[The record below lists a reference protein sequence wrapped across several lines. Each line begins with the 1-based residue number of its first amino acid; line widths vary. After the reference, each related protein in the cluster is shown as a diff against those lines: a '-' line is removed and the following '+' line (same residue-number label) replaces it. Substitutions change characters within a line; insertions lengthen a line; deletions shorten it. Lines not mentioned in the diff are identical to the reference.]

1 MENETQE
8 PILDQVETNDPV
20 AEEATNPNKIPVE
33 DLIHYEEALNEL
45 HVLEKSY
52 SDVSDLISEGN
63 EVGAEVQEK
72 IEQAKEVLE
81 DKAEDIE
88 PLEPLVVQESI
99 KYFYKRIGMEDKRIL
114 FNTEDAT
121 SNPRLA
127 TEMNLEAL
135 QDIKDAVI
143 KGLKLAY
150 EKLIEILKAIF
161 KNLLNSMGIRTK
173 SAQDARDNLRKNA
186 TAIKDNLKANN
197 AEIRKMCKTIDSLDK
212 SMEGAFDPSL
222 ASLRVSLEECLI
234 LDGLRPSI
242 YLPIYLKFATRI
254 ESILSQLAELI
265 KPDASYGEVIKK
277 VVDIFKPYQDELKGI
292 DRVNYINQYLGR
304 TDFRYLKPEPEV
316 LMLVPLKGDK
326 LIYLGLSQNNLVIRQ
341 NLSFSANIDVLK
353 YFNPD
358 TAVDDVAKQLDLM
371 SSRNT
376 EAILKGSNSKLD
388 IIKNKLNKIV
398 NASSTG
404 PGLDNDTLDALEAIK
419 NLVSVIARMGAAAST
434 ISALLVDRAHA
445 LGKI

>member
-99 KYFYKRIGMEDKRIL
+99 KYFYKRIGMKDKRIL

-127 TEMNLEAL
+127 TQMNLEAL
-135 QDIKDAVI
+135 QNIKDAVI

-161 KNLLNSMGIRTK
+161 KNLLNSFGIRTK
-173 SAQDARDNLRKNA
+173 SAQEARDNLRKNA
-186 TAIKDNLKANN
+186 STIKDNLKANN
-197 AEIRKMCKTIDSLDK
+197 AEIKKMCKSIDSLNDQIDA
-212 SMEGAFDPSL
+212 MYDPELSDLYTSL
-222 ASLRVSLEECLI
+222 QESFA
-234 LDGLRPSI
+234 LDSVQPNE
-242 YLPIYLKFATRI
+242 YLPVYLKFATKI
-254 ESILSQLAELI
+254 ESILSQLAELV
-265 KPDASYGEVIKK
+265 KPDVTKDELVKK
-277 VVDIFKPYQDELKGI
+277 VSDMFKPYQDELKRIDEIKDINAYLWHTQFKGI
-292 DRVNYINQYLGR
+292 
-304 TDFRYLKPEPEV
+304 TTEPEL
-316 LMLVPLKGDK
+316 LMIVPLKNDRFMY
-326 LIYLGLSQNNLVIRQ
+326 IGLTPNGIITRQ
-341 NLSFSANIDVLK
+341 DVS
-353 YFNPD
+353 YGATHSIGRYYDPD

-371 SSRNT
+371 SSRNI
-376 EAILKGSNSKLD
+376 ESILKGSNSKLD
-388 IIKNKLNKIV
+388 LIRNKLTKIV
-398 NASSTG
+398 ATNTAYYNLS
-404 PGLDNDTLDALEAIK
+404 NDTMYVLETIK
-419 NLVSVIARMGAAAST
+419 NLVSTIARMGAASVT
-434 ISALLVDRAHA
+434 ISGLLVDRANA

>member
-20 AEEATNPNKIPVE
+20 AEEAINPNKIPVE

-127 TEMNLEAL
+127 MQMNLEAL

-161 KNLLNSMGIRTK
+161 KNLLNSFGIRVK
-173 SAQDARDNLRKNA
+173 SAQEARDNLRKNA
-186 TAIKDNLKANN
+186 TTIKDNLKANN
-197 AEIRKMCKTIDSLDK
+197 AEIRKMCKTINSLNSQIDGMLDPELSALYESLQESLTLDSVQPN
-212 SMEGAFDPSL
+212 E
-222 ASLRVSLEECLI
+222 
-234 LDGLRPSI
+234 
-242 YLPIYLKFATRI
+242 YLPIYLKFATKI
-254 ESILSQLAELI
+254 ESILSQLAELV
-265 KPDASYGEVIKK
+265 KPDVTKDELFKK
-277 VVDIFKPYQDELKGI
+277 VSDIFKPYQDELKRI
-292 DRVNYINQYLGR
+292 DEIKDINAYLWHTQFKG
-304 TDFRYLKPEPEV
+304 TITEPEL
-316 LMLVPLKGDK
+316 LMIVPLKNDK
-326 LIYLGLSQNNLVIRQ
+326 FMYIGTVQDRVIARQ
-341 NLSFSANIDVLK
+341 DVTYGATHNVNRYFNIDTV
-353 YFNPD
+353 
-358 TAVDDVAKQLDLM
+358 ADDVAKQLDLM
-371 SSRNT
+371 SSRNI
-376 EAILKGSNSKLD
+376 ESILKGSNSKLD
-388 IIKNKLNKIV
+388 LIRNKLTKIV
-398 NASSTG
+398 ATNTAYYNLS
-404 PGLDNDTLDALEAIK
+404 NDTMYVLETIK
-419 NLVSVIARMGAAAST
+419 NLVSTIARMGAASVT
-434 ISALLVDRAHA
+434 ISGLLVDRANA

>member
-8 PILDQVETNDPV
+8 PILDQVETNDTV

-99 KYFYKRIGMEDKRIL
+99 KYFYKKLGMEDKRIL

-127 TEMNLEAL
+127 MQMNLEAL

-161 KNLLNSMGIRTK
+161 KNLLNSFGIRTK
-173 SAQDARDNLRKNA
+173 SAQEARDNLRKNA
-186 TAIKDNLKANN
+186 STIKDNLKANN
-197 AEIRKMCKTIDSLDK
+197 AEIKKMCKSIDTLNDQIDGMLDPELSDLYK
-212 SMEGAFDPSL
+212 
-222 ASLRVSLEECLI
+222 SLEESFV
-234 LDGLRPSI
+234 LDIVRPNE
-242 YLPIYLKFATRI
+242 YLPIYLKFATKI

-265 KPDASYGEVIKK
+265 KPDVTKEELFKK
-277 VVDIFKPYQDELKGI
+277 VTDIFKPYQDELKRI
-292 DRVNYINQYLGR
+292 DEIKDINAYLWHTQFKG
-304 TDFRYLKPEPEV
+304 TTTEPEL
-316 LMLVPLKGDK
+316 LMIVPLKNDRFMYIGVVQDRF
-326 LIYLGLSQNNLVIRQ
+326 ITRQ
-341 NLSFSANIDVLK
+341 DVSYGATHNVGK

-371 SSRNT
+371 SSRNI
-376 EAILKGSNSKLD
+376 ESILKGSNSKLD
-388 IIKNKLNKIV
+388 LIKNKQAKITST
-398 NASSTG
+398 NATNYNLSS
-404 PGLDNDTLDALEAIK
+404 DTMYVLETIK
-419 NLVSVIARMGAAAST
+419 NLVSVIARMCAAAST

>member
-114 FNTEDAT
+114 FNIEDAT

-127 TEMNLEAL
+127 TQMNLEAL

-161 KNLLNSMGIRTK
+161 KNLLNSFGIRVK
-173 SAQDARDNLRKNA
+173 SAQEARDNLRKNA
-186 TAIKDNLKANN
+186 TTIKDNLKANN
-197 AEIRKMCKTIDSLDK
+197 AEIRKMCKTINSLNSQIDGMLDPELSALYESLQESLTLDSVQPN
-212 SMEGAFDPSL
+212 E
-222 ASLRVSLEECLI
+222 
-234 LDGLRPSI
+234 
-242 YLPIYLKFATRI
+242 YLPIYLKFATKI
-254 ESILSQLAELI
+254 ESILSQLAELV
-265 KPDASYGEVIKK
+265 KPDVTKDELFKK
-277 VVDIFKPYQDELKGI
+277 VSDIFKPYQDELKRI
-292 DRVNYINQYLGR
+292 DEIKDINAYLWHTQFKG
-304 TDFRYLKPEPEV
+304 TTTEPEL
-316 LMLVPLKGDK
+316 LMIVPLKNDK
-326 LIYLGLSQNNLVIRQ
+326 FMYIGTVQDRVIARQ
-341 NLSFSANIDVLK
+341 DVTYGATHNVNMYFNIDTV
-353 YFNPD
+353 
-358 TAVDDVAKQLDLM
+358 ADDVAKQLDLM
-371 SSRNT
+371 SSRNI
-376 EAILKGSNSKLD
+376 ESILKGSNSKLD
-388 IIKNKLNKIV
+388 LIRNKLTKIV
-398 NASSTG
+398 ATNTAYYNLS
-404 PGLDNDTLDALEAIK
+404 NDTMYVLETIK
-419 NLVSVIARMGAAAST
+419 NLVSTIARMGAASVT
-434 ISALLVDRAHA
+434 ISGLLVDRANA

>member
-161 KNLLNSMGIRTK
+161 KNLLNSFGIRTK
-173 SAQDARDNLRKNA
+173 SAQDAKDNLKKNA
-186 TAIKDNLKANN
+186 STIKDSLKANN
-197 AEIRKMCKTIDSLDK
+197 AEIKKMCKAIKGIDEAIDG
-212 SMEGAFDPSL
+212 MFDPELAPLHESL
-222 ASLRVSLEECLI
+222 QESFA
-234 LDGLRPSI
+234 LDSI
-242 YLPIYLKFATRI
+242 QPNEYLPVYLKFATRI
-254 ESILSQLAELI
+254 ESILSQLVELVKPEVTREELI
-265 KPDASYGEVIKK
+265 KK
-277 VVDIFKPYQDELKGI
+277 VSDMFKPYQDELMNIAGVKA
-292 DRVNYINQYLGR
+292 INLY
-304 TDFRYLKPEPEV
+304 FRLSAFRHINPAPEL
-316 LMLVPLKGDK
+316 LMLVPLKNDRFMYIGLDQDK
-326 LIYLGLSQNNLVIRQ
+326 IVIRQ
-341 NLSFSANIDVLK
+341 DLSYTVNNNVGK
-353 YFNPD
+353 YFDPD

-371 SSRNT
+371 SGKNIET
-376 EAILKGSNSKLD
+376 ILKGCNSKLD
-388 IIKNKLNKIV
+388 VIKNKLNKIV
-398 NASSTG
+398 AANALG
-404 PGLDNDTLDALEAIK
+404 NGLDNDTMTILENIK
-419 NLVSVIARMGAAAST
+419 NLVSVITHMGAASNT
-434 ISALLVDRAHA
+434 ISGLLVDRAHA

>member
-99 KYFYKRIGMEDKRIL
+99 KYFYKRIGMKDKRIL

-127 TEMNLEAL
+127 TQMNLEAL
-135 QDIKDAVI
+135 QNIKDAVI

-161 KNLLNSMGIRTK
+161 KNLLNSFGIRTK
-173 SAQDARDNLRKNA
+173 SAQEARDNLRKNA
-186 TAIKDNLKANN
+186 STIKDNLKANN
-197 AEIRKMCKTIDSLDK
+197 AEIKKMCKSIDSLNDQIDA
-212 SMEGAFDPSL
+212 MYDPELSDLYTSL
-222 ASLRVSLEECLI
+222 QESFA
-234 LDGLRPSI
+234 LDSVQPNE
-242 YLPIYLKFATRI
+242 YLPVYLKFATKI
-254 ESILSQLAELI
+254 ESILSQLAELV
-265 KPDASYGEVIKK
+265 KPDVTKDELVKK
-277 VVDIFKPYQDELKGI
+277 VSDMFKPYQDELKRIDEIKDINAYLWHTQFKGI
-292 DRVNYINQYLGR
+292 
-304 TDFRYLKPEPEV
+304 TTEPEL
-316 LMLVPLKGDK
+316 LMIVPLKNDRFMY
-326 LIYLGLSQNNLVIRQ
+326 IGLTPNGIITRQ
-341 NLSFSANIDVLK
+341 DVS
-353 YFNPD
+353 YGATHSIGRYYDPD
-358 TAVDDVAKQLDLM
+358 TAVDDVAKQLDVM
-371 SSRNT
+371 SSRNI
-376 EAILKGSNSKLD
+376 ESILKGSNSKLD
-388 IIKNKLNKIV
+388 LIRNKLTKIV
-398 NASSTG
+398 ATNTAYYNLS
-404 PGLDNDTLDALEAIK
+404 NDTMYVLETIK
-419 NLVSVIARMGAAAST
+419 NLVSTIARMGAASVT
-434 ISALLVDRAHA
+434 ISGLLVDRANA

>member
-72 IEQAKEVLE
+72 IGQAKEVLE

-99 KYFYKRIGMEDKRIL
+99 KYFYKRLGMEDKRIL

-127 TEMNLEAL
+127 MQMNLEAL

-161 KNLLNSMGIRTK
+161 KNLLNSFGIRTK
-173 SAQDARDNLRKNA
+173 SAQEARDNIRKNA
-186 TAIKDNLKANN
+186 TTIKDNLKANN
-197 AEIRKMCKTIDSLDK
+197 AEIRKMCKTINSLNSQIDGMLDPELSALYESLQESLTLDSVQPN
-212 SMEGAFDPSL
+212 E
-222 ASLRVSLEECLI
+222 
-234 LDGLRPSI
+234 
-242 YLPIYLKFATRI
+242 YLPIYLKFATKI
-254 ESILSQLAELI
+254 ESILSQLAELV
-265 KPDASYGEVIKK
+265 KPDVTKDELFKK
-277 VVDIFKPYQDELKGI
+277 VSDIFKPYQDELKRI
-292 DRVNYINQYLGR
+292 DEIKDINAYLWHTQFKG
-304 TDFRYLKPEPEV
+304 TTTEPEL
-316 LMLVPLKGDK
+316 LMIVPLKNDK
-326 LIYLGLSQNNLVIRQ
+326 FMYIGTVQDRVIARQ
-341 NLSFSANIDVLK
+341 DVTYGATHNVNRYFNIDTV
-353 YFNPD
+353 
-358 TAVDDVAKQLDLM
+358 ADDVAKQLDLM
-371 SSRNT
+371 SSRNI
-376 EAILKGSNSKLD
+376 ESILKGSNSKLD
-388 IIKNKLNKIV
+388 LIRNKLTKIV
-398 NASSTG
+398 ATNTAYYNLS
-404 PGLDNDTLDALEAIK
+404 NDTMYVLETIK
-419 NLVSVIARMGAAAST
+419 NLVSTIARMGAASVT
-434 ISALLVDRAHA
+434 ISGLLVDRANA

>member
-8 PILDQVETNDPV
+8 PIVDQVETNDPV

-45 HVLEKSY
+45 HILEKSY

-121 SNPRLA
+121 SNPKLA
-127 TEMNLEAL
+127 TQMNLEAL

-173 SAQDARDNLRKNA
+173 SAQEARDNLRKNA
-186 TAIKDNLKANN
+186 TTIKDNLKGNN
-197 AEIRKMCKTIDSLDK
+197 AEIRKMCKTINSLNSQIDGMLDPELSALYESLQESLTLDSVQPN
-212 SMEGAFDPSL
+212 E
-222 ASLRVSLEECLI
+222 
-234 LDGLRPSI
+234 
-242 YLPIYLKFATRI
+242 YLPIYLKFATKI
-254 ESILSQLAELI
+254 ESILSQLAELV
-265 KPDASYGEVIKK
+265 KPDVTKEELFKK
-277 VVDIFKPYQDELKGI
+277 VTDIFKPYQDELKRI
-292 DRVNYINQYLGR
+292 DEIKDINAYLWHTQFKG
-304 TDFRYLKPEPEV
+304 TTTEPEL
-316 LMLVPLKGDK
+316 LMIVPLKNDK
-326 LIYLGLSQNNLVIRQ
+326 FMYIGTVQDRVIARQ
-341 NLSFSANIDVLK
+341 DVTYGATYNVNRYFNIDTV
-353 YFNPD
+353 
-358 TAVDDVAKQLDLM
+358 ADDVAKQLDLM
-371 SSRNT
+371 SSRNI
-376 EAILKGSNSKLD
+376 ESILKGSNSKLD
-388 IIKNKLNKIV
+388 LIRNKLTKIV
-398 NASSTG
+398 ATNTAYYNLS
-404 PGLDNDTLDALEAIK
+404 NDTMYVLETIK
-419 NLVSVIARMGAAAST
+419 NLVSTIARMGAASVT
-434 ISALLVDRAHA
+434 ISGLLVDRANA